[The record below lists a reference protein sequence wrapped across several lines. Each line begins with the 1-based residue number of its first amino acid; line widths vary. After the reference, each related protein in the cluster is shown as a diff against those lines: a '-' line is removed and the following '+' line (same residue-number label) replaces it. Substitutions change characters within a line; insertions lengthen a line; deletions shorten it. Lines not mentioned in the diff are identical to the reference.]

1 MSEVGMDIL
10 TTVCEAGGI
19 VGVIGLVLALLI
31 KMMKRNGC
39 TLRCFHCNGKPF
51 IELDCEQG
59 SAQKRYLPGG
69 SPEGSPSD
77 SSIELDLSEVQTR
90 HVKPSD
96 IIIKH

>member
-1 MSEVGMDIL
+1 MDIL

-59 SAQKRYLPGG
+59 SAQNGTCLVGRRKAHPV
-69 SPEGSPSD
+69 
-77 SSIELDLSEVQTR
+77 IVALS
-90 HVKPSD
+90 
-96 IIIKH
+96 